1 MLNEVPVRFINTHLT
16 PYHSHIKERRDIRT
30 QQAKFICDNAL
41 KSEKKPKWLWTIFGL
56 DMNDIP
62 GTIFVVKL

>member
-16 PYHSHIKERRDIRT
+16 PTKEGRDIRT